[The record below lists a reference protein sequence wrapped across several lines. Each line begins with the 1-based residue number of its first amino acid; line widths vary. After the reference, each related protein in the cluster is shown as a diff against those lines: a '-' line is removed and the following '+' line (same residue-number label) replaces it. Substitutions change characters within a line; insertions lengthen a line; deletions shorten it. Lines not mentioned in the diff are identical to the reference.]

1 MPSQAIS
8 WQLTPTPTQAQ
19 HERKDR
25 SVVHSIV
32 RPNIHSSFICPIV
45 RSFVRSFMVHSFI
58 RPIVHSFFQIIFVQL
73 LCCQNS
79 DYSFIR
85 SFDRSFIIPIHR
97 SSFVHTN
104 YSSFIGSFIV
114 TIHRSSDRPNIQL
127 LSILM
132 ISSPMTC
139 QTNILVIQTLVTV
152 IFLLVRTSFEPGFQ
166 K

>member
-1 MPSQAIS
+1 M
-8 WQLTPTPTQAQ
+8 
-19 HERKDR
+19 
-25 SVVHSIV
+25 V
-32 RPNIHSSFICPIV
+32 R
-45 RSFVRSFMVHSFI
+45 SFI
-58 RPIVHSFFQIIFVQL
+58 RPIVHPLFQIIFVQL

-85 SFDRSFIIPIHR
+85 SFDRLFIIPIHR

-104 YSSFIGSFIV
+104 YSSFIVRSYELFIVHWIVHSHYSSFI
-114 TIHRSSDRPNIQL
+114 L
-127 LSILM
+127 LFIVHLIAQIFNYSSILM